1 MSVGQ
6 TEAHEIVKAQ
16 RYREAWEHRIAYR
29 ANQLRQLS
37 GQPGEFER
45 MWANYRKVYDPT
57 NYIAEEELVEFFTPF
72 DVEDPGGISSSP
84 IRLPNA
90 IQSRRREPGYAAF

>member
-1 MSVGQ
+1 MGVV
-6 TEAHEIVKAQ
+6 EEREIARAQ

-37 GQPGEFER
+37 GQPSEFER

-57 NYIAEEELVEFFTPF
+57 NYIEGEELVEFFTPF
-72 DVEDPGGISSSP
+72 DVDDSGGISSSQ
-84 IRLPNA
+84 IRLANT
-90 IQSRRREPGYAAF
+90 IQSRRKEPTGE